1 MKQLMYVFPSLL
13 LLSFGAACSTDDSPT
28 GSMDENEIQNNL
40 TFAWESGSEVVM
52 GTDYA
57 ICCGIWEPGF
67 NDRNALKI
75 FFYDL
80 SLEQASWKLFI
91 AVDEITIDNP
101 YTLPTDQATLWM
113 FLNDPTSGNELS
125 STLEGSSG
133 TITINSLDCGPPVT
147 VTVMIDATIAS
158 EFFQGPSV
166 KVLGT
171 FSATIF
177 SNPAPFGCDF
187 SL

>member
-40 TFAWESGSEVVM
+40 TFTPQDSSEITM

-75 FFYDL
+75 FFYDP

-91 AVDEITIDNP
+91 AVDEIIINNP
-101 YTLPTDQATLWM
+101 HPLPTNQATLLM
-113 FLNDPTSGNELS
+113 FLYDPVTGNELS
-125 STLEGSSG
+125 STLQQSSG
-133 TITINSLDCGPPVT
+133 NITIDSFDCGPPLT
-147 VTVMIDATIAS
+147 VSITIDATIDS
-158 EFFQGPSV
+158 ELQGPSLNV
-166 KVLGT
+166 SGT
-171 FSATIF
+171 LNATIF

-187 SL
+187 SI